1 MNGNGYSV
9 GFVLVWVIA
18 FIGFWIYAIND
29 YGFLLGVGVGWFPAA
44 IAATV
49 VAALWPLIML
59 VGVVL
64 VILVMIPLLR

>member
-1 MNGNGYSV
+1 MNEKGYKV
-9 GFVLVWVIA
+9 GFVLFWVIA
-18 FIGFWIYAIND
+18 FIGFWIYAINE

-59 VGVVL
+59 VGVFVL
-64 VILVMIPLLR
+64 AILLLRFA